1 MVLKTE
7 NTIRMRV
14 SRACRAIAEPRT
26 CGWGDSK
33 TIRSPSPKRVVDL
46 QPGLFKLVL
55 KIQALGFGAHSG
67 VGKIM
72 DGIRRRALVNPWSS
86 PFLRA
91 LGRIRRQ
98 FAANLGVGQSGAVFV
113 WVVTTE

>member
-1 MVLKTE
+1 MALKTE

-14 SRACRAIAEPRT
+14 SRACRAIAEPRM
-26 CGWGDSK
+26 CGGSRF

-46 QPGLFKLVL
+46 QAGLFKLVL

-72 DGIRRRALVNPWSS
+72 DGIRRRTLVNPWSS

-98 FAANLGVGQSGAVFV
+98 FAANLGVG
-113 WVVTTE
+113 